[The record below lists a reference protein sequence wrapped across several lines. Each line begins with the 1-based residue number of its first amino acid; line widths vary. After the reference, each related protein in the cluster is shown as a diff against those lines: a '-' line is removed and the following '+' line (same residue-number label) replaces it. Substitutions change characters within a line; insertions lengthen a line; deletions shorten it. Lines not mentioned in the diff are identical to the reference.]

1 MLVLWIGEGLWEVVA
16 YKSWLPW
23 RFTVIPRPVGRG
35 VMGALAPPPPQ
46 IPVVHL
52 SFLADQLLPTLSLTV
67 LFLFLILCS
76 ENAPKHLL
84 RRLLTE
90 ATDGLLPITRGRSQI
105 LFLLKE
111 IVACIVPFCVALFSL
126 RVV

>member
-1 MLVLWIGEGLWEVVA
+1 MGGGRLQELVAMEVYGYSKARREGGDGCTCT
-16 YKSWLPW
+16 P
-23 RFTVIPRPVGRG
+23 
-35 VMGALAPPPPQ
+35 PPPPQ

-111 IVACIVPFCVALFSL
+111 IVICIVPFCVALFSL

>member
-1 MLVLWIGEGLWEVVA
+1 MGGGRLPELVAMEVYGYSKARREGGDGC
-16 YKSWLPW
+16 
-23 RFTVIPRPVGRG
+23 TC
-35 VMGALAPPPPQ
+35 PPPP
-46 IPVVHL
+46 PTDP
-52 SFLADQLLPTLSLTV
+52 SGPPFLADQLLPTLSLTV

-111 IVACIVPFCVALFSL
+111 IVVCIVPFCVALLSL